1 MSVKIRKVVNNRKG
15 SKTQGKVYGRAVV
28 SDTINTKKLCQNIR
42 DRCTLTEPDVVAVVS
57 ALITEVSGQLALGNR
72 VVLDGFGSF
81 KVGLSSTPADSAK
94 KFASANIK
102 CLRVIFQPAI
112 EMINGKRV
120 KTLLKEVR
128 VEELAEY
135 KGLNDEDTGKPS
147 GGGTAGGGTAGG
159 GTAGGSTAG
168 GGSGTSGGTTG
179 DTSGGTGSEGG
190 GKDTGSEGDSGHV
203 NL

>member
-94 KFASANIK
+94 KFTSANIK

-159 GTAGGSTAG
+159 STAG

>member
-94 KFASANIK
+94 KFTSANIK

-159 GTAGGSTAG
+159 GTNG
-168 GGSGTSGGTTG
+168 GGSGTTG

-190 GKDTGSEGDSGHV
+190 GKDTGSEGDSGSV
-203 NL
+203 TL